1 MFLKKKY
8 RVTTRGKVVFSL
20 TGLLLVYGIYMLLVP
35 PPENPVATEPI
46 VSEESVSQEGNSVED
61 VDVDPIEEMDTEQTE
76 ETPDQSDVDPN
87 TTVEVG
93 LTTEQSEENIKIEN
107 CTTNKT
113 FTSEEELR
121 LIEAAGFTI
130 YYEPNAY
137 YVPEGDIALIAEFV
151 SVAKKFP
158 EEQIVIEGNVNK
170 SNGSEEEWDTEDVNQ
185 LGYTR
190 GLVIKNDLIKRG
202 IDKERIII
210 YNNKGEK
217 TLHVDSSKKSVA
229 LNRRVDVFFSQF
241 MYNEIDIK

>member
-1 MFLKKKY
+1 MFLKKRY

-20 TGLLLVYGIYMLLVP
+20 TGLLLLYGIYMMLIP
-35 PPENPVATEPI
+35 PPENPVITEPTL
-46 VSEESVSQEGNSVED
+46 SEQPLAEESTSLEETD
-61 VDVDPIEEMDTEQTE
+61 VDQVEEMDIVETE
-76 ETPDQSDVDPN
+76 
-87 TTVEVG
+87 EVG
-93 LTTEQSEENIKIEN
+93 LITQQSGDSTKIEN

-121 LIEAAGFTI
+121 LIEAASFTI

-151 SVAKKFP
+151 SVAQKYP

-170 SNGSEEEWDTEDVNQ
+170 SNGSEEEWDTEDVSQ

-210 YNNKGEK
+210 YNNKDEK
-217 TLHVDSSKKSVA
+217 PLHVDSSKKSIA

-241 MYNEIDIK
+241 MYNEIDTK

>member
-20 TGLLLVYGIYMLLVP
+20 TGLLLLYGIYMMLIP
-35 PPENPVATEPI
+35 PPENPVITEPTL
-46 VSEESVSQEGNSVED
+46 SEQPLAEESTSLEETD
-61 VDVDPIEEMDTEQTE
+61 VDQVEEMDIVETE
-76 ETPDQSDVDPN
+76 
-87 TTVEVG
+87 EVG
-93 LTTEQSEENIKIEN
+93 LITQQSGDSTKIEN

-151 SVAKKFP
+151 SVAQKYP

-210 YNNKGEK
+210 YNNKDEK
-217 TLHVDSSKKSVA
+217 PLHVDSSKKSIA

-241 MYNEIDIK
+241 MYNEIDTK

>member
-1 MFLKKKY
+1 MFLKKRY

-20 TGLLLVYGIYMLLVP
+20 TGLLLLYGIYMMLIP
-35 PPENPVATEPI
+35 PPENPVITEPTL
-46 VSEESVSQEGNSVED
+46 SEQPLAEESTSLEETD
-61 VDVDPIEEMDTEQTE
+61 VDQVEEMDIVETE
-76 ETPDQSDVDPN
+76 
-87 TTVEVG
+87 EVG
-93 LTTEQSEENIKIEN
+93 LITQQSGDSTKIEN

-137 YVPEGDIALIAEFV
+137 YVPEDDIALIAEFV
-151 SVAKKFP
+151 SVAQKYP

-170 SNGSEEEWDTEDVNQ
+170 SNGSEEEWDTEDVSQ

-210 YNNKGEK
+210 YNNKDEK
-217 TLHVDSSKKSVA
+217 PLHVDSSKKSIA

-241 MYNEIDIK
+241 MYNEIDTK

>member
-1 MFLKKKY
+1 MFLKKRY

-20 TGLLLVYGIYMLLVP
+20 TGLLLLYGIYMMLIP
-35 PPENPVATEPI
+35 PPENPVITEPTL
-46 VSEESVSQEGNSVED
+46 SEQPLAEESTSLEETD
-61 VDVDPIEEMDTEQTE
+61 VDQVEEMDIVETE
-76 ETPDQSDVDPN
+76 
-87 TTVEVG
+87 EVG
-93 LTTEQSEENIKIEN
+93 LITQQSGDSTKIEN

-113 FTSEEELR
+113 FTSEEELK

-151 SVAKKFP
+151 SVAQKYP

-170 SNGSEEEWDTEDVNQ
+170 SNGSEEEWDTEDVSQ

-210 YNNKGEK
+210 YNNKDEK
-217 TLHVDSSKKSVA
+217 PLHVDSSKKSIA

-241 MYNEIDIK
+241 MYNEIDTK

>member
-20 TGLLLVYGIYMLLVP
+20 IALLILYGTYMMAIRSSEPSVTSEPVVSKEVASEKEKGL
-35 PPENPVATEPI
+35 ENI
-46 VSEESVSQEGNSVED
+46 G
-61 VDVDPIEEMDTEQTE
+61 VDKIKE
-76 ETPDQSDVDPN
+76 
-87 TTVEVG
+87 
-93 LTTEQSEENIKIEN
+93 TTEIAQTSPDETVNSGLVIGEDGESKETEN
-107 CTTNKT
+107 CTSNKAVA
-113 FTSEEELR
+113 SEDALR

-151 SVAKKFP
+151 SVAKKYP

-170 SNGSEEEWDTEDVNQ
+170 LTGSEEEWDTEDVNQ

-210 YNNKGEK
+210 YNNKDEK
-217 TLHVDSSKKSVA
+217 PLHVDLSKKSIA

-241 MYNEIDIK
+241 MYKEINTK

>member
-8 RVTTRGKVVFSL
+8 RVTMRGKVVFSL
-20 TGLLLVYGIYMLLVP
+20 TGLLLLYGIYMMLVP
-35 PPENPVATEPI
+35 PPENPVTTEPT
-46 VSEESVSQEGNSVED
+46 VSEQPLTEESTSVEETD
-61 VDVDPIEEMDTEQTE
+61 IDQVE
-76 ETPDQSDVDPN
+76 ETD
-87 TTVEVG
+87 TVETEEVG
-93 LTTEQSEENIKIEN
+93 LITQQSGDSTKIEN

-151 SVAKKFP
+151 SVAKKYP

-170 SNGSEEEWDTEDVNQ
+170 SNGSEEEWDTEDVSQ

-210 YNNKGEK
+210 YNNKDEK
-217 TLHVDSSKKSVA
+217 PLHVDLSKKSIA

-241 MYNEIDIK
+241 MYNEIDTK